1 MSKSF
6 FTILQDYL
14 RCCTCRCCLHTNAS
28 GDDGND
34 GGSGSSSGSSGSGIN
49 GIVRDYSFDDVSSTT
64 PISWSSSSSLED
76 YKVAY
81 KRPCFKQH
89 TGIIPTN
96 YYSD

>member
-14 RCCTCRCCLHTNAS
+14 RCCCLHTNAS
-28 GDDGND
+28 GEDGND
-34 GGSGSSSGSSGSGIN
+34 GGSASASITGLD
-49 GIVRDYSFDDVSSTT
+49 RDYSFDDVSSTT
-64 PISWSSSSSLED
+64 PKTPVSWSSSSSLED

-81 KRPCFKQH
+81 KRPCFKQPI
-89 TGIIPTN
+89 GIIPTN

>member
-14 RCCTCRCCLHTNAS
+14 RCCTDRCYSNTNVGGE
-28 GDDGND
+28 GDGD
-34 GGSGSSSGSSGSGIN
+34 GSSNNSRSGL
-49 GIVRDYSFDDVSSTT
+49 VRDYSFDDLSSSTPKT

-76 YKVAY
+76 YKVACSRV
-81 KRPCFKQH
+81 RPRI
-89 TGIIPTN
+89 GIIPTN

>member
-28 GDDGND
+28 GEDGND
-34 GGSGSSSGSSGSGIN
+34 GGSASASASITGL
-49 GIVRDYSFDDVSSTT
+49 VRDYSFDDVSSTT
-64 PISWSSSSSLED
+64 PKTPVSWSSSSSLED

-81 KRPCFKQH
+81 KRPCFKQPI
-89 TGIIPTN
+89 GIIPTN

>member
-1 MSKSF
+1 MPNSF

-14 RCCTCRCCLHTNAS
+14 RCCSDRCYSNTNTNT
-28 GDDGND
+28 ND
-34 GGSGSSSGSSGSGIN
+34 SGGSGGGGGGGGG
-49 GIVRDYSFDDVSSTT
+49 GIVRDYSFDDLSSTTPKT

-81 KRPCFKQH
+81 KRPSIKPYI
-89 TGIIPTN
+89 GIIPTN

>member
-14 RCCTCRCCLHTNAS
+14 RCCTCRCCLHTNAC

-34 GGSGSSSGSSGSGIN
+34 GGGSSGSSGSGIN

>member
-14 RCCTCRCCLHTNAS
+14 RCCCLHTNAS
-28 GDDGND
+28 GEDGND
-34 GGSGSSSGSSGSGIN
+34 ASASITGL
-49 GIVRDYSFDDVSSTT
+49 VRDYSFDDVSSTT
-64 PISWSSSSSLED
+64 PKTPVSWSSSSSLED

-81 KRPCFKQH
+81 TRPCFKQPI
-89 TGIIPTN
+89 GIIPTN